1 MKISREVALYWGTV
15 LLCSYGT
22 FTYGRWGLLELL
34 VRTGTWPSDW
44 FSFDAYGY
52 VASMSILQEGVFIVA
67 LIASILAIV
76 LLLMRSKWSAFAYG
90 GFFFASMI
98 DWLLLVGNPFIG
110 MEMNGY
116 LGVTINL
123 IALSAVVMITTLGLL
138 KGRPV
143 ARP

>member
-1 MKISREVALYWGTV
+1 
-15 LLCSYGT
+15 
-22 FTYGRWGLLELL
+22 
-34 VRTGTWPSDW
+34 
-44 FSFDAYGY
+44 
-52 VASMSILQEGVFIVA
+52 
-67 LIASILAIV
+67 
-76 LLLMRSKWSAFAYG
+76 
-90 GFFFASMI
+90 MI

>member
-1 MKISREVALYWGTV
+1 MKITRDVALYWGTV
-15 LLCSYGT
+15 LLCAYGP

-34 VRTGTWPSDW
+34 VRTDTWPSDW

-52 VASMSILQEGVFIVA
+52 VASMTVLQEGVFVVA
-67 LIASILAIV
+67 LIASLAAIV

-90 GFFFASMI
+90 GFFLMMMI

-110 MEMNGY
+110 MALNGY

-138 KGRPV
+138 QGRRV
-143 ARP
+143 GGA

>member
-1 MKISREVALYWGTV
+1 MKITRDVALYWGTV
-15 LLCSYGT
+15 LLCGYGP
-22 FTYGRWGLLELL
+22 FVYGRWGLLELL

-52 VASMSILQEGVFIVA
+52 VASMTVLQEAIFVTA
-67 LIASILAIV
+67 LIASMVAIV
-76 LLLMRSKWSAFAYG
+76 LLLMRSRWSAIAYG
-90 GFFFASMI
+90 VFFVAMMV

-116 LGVTINL
+116 FGVTINL
-123 IALSAVVMITTLGLL
+123 VALSAVVMITTLGLL

-143 ARP
+143 RT

>member
-1 MKISREVALYWGTV
+1 MKITREVALYWGTV
-15 LLCSYGT
+15 LLCAYGP

-44 FSFDAYGY
+44 FGFDAHGY
-52 VASMSILQEGVFIVA
+52 VASMSMLQEGVFIVA
-67 LIASILAIV
+67 LIASIIAIV

-90 GFFFASMI
+90 GFFLAMMV

-123 IALSAVVMITTLGLL
+123 VALSAVVMITALGLL

-143 ARP
+143 AAS